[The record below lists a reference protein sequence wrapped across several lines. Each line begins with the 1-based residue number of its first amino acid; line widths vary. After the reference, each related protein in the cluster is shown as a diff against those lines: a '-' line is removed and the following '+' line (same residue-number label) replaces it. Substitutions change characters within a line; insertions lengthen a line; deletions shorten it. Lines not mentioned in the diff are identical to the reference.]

1 MKSNLST
8 LRIRLIFAFLACFS
22 QLVFGQSIS
31 VKFSVDMS
39 LLINAGKFSAAS
51 DRVFV
56 KGSFNN
62 WGESGGLTREGS
74 TNVWSASVSLN
85 ANSSYQYKFYINSGG
100 AENGGWE
107 KKPGFQSDGNRQVV
121 TGTAAILLPTVY
133 FDNADIT
140 LNRST
145 DHFNFYCASQDAA
158 TIPALA
164 TKLES
169 DYNRVVTFL
178 ETSISQKIEVYVYKN
193 EDYYHNAIGYPE
205 FPDWAVGSALGKTTI
220 LMASPYHAGTHDYNG
235 ALQIIVH
242 EFVHIAEAWK
252 SSYSLPVW
260 LNEGVATYLAS
271 QAATIGEIR
280 TGITSLGRKPELER
294 FENSNTFANNSGY
307 AFAYTIAEFI
317 FKTKGSSKLAG
328 FVGNG
333 SYRDLGYEDK
343 AAFQSAWH
351 TFLDQYYVNTP
362 PPVISI
368 SNIRRF
374 GDNWTITYSPHA
386 GSDSDGNTLTYL
398 FTITAD
404 GFNKSFTDSNHSGS
418 FNIGRREFAE
428 NTTYQVEAK
437 SYDGIVYTSASSV
450 KTFSTVNNLPMKF
463 NFTTPSSGETI
474 SFNAEHQFRISWT
487 PTQLLDPDGDYC
499 TDKITI
505 TGPAMNKSM
514 SVLGDKGYVLVD
526 SADLRPGT
534 DYMLHGERKD
544 GFGTVVAD
552 SVSFR
557 TPGVS
562 GIDKNELLTGI
573 DIYPVPADDY
583 LFIEGYLTSARE
595 MVIEIIDSGGR
606 IILSETRS
614 FSLHFR
620 ETLDISHLSPGYY
633 ALSIRDEAERKIKT
647 LRKIVMVK

>member
-1 MKSNLST
+1 MRIQAFIVLLAT
-8 LRIRLIFAFLACFS
+8 LGIQAFS
-22 QLVFGQSIS
+22 QPVS

-39 LLINAGKFSAAS
+39 MLITAGKFNATT

-62 WGESGGLTREGS
+62 WGESNGLAREGS
-74 TNVWSASVSLN
+74 TSIWSGHVNLN
-85 ANSSYQYKFYINSGG
+85 ANSSSFYKFFINSAG
-100 AENGGWE
+100 AANGGWE
-107 KKPGFQSDGNRQVV
+107 SKPGFANDGNRAVN
-121 TGTAAILLPTVY
+121 TGTSAIVLPTVY

-178 ETSISQKIEVYVYKN
+178 ETSITQKIEVYVYKN
-193 EDYYHNAIGYPE
+193 EDYYHNAMGYPE

-242 EFVHIAEAWK
+242 EFVHITEAWK
-252 SSYSLPVW
+252 TGYSLPIW

-294 FENSNTFANNSGY
+294 FENSNTFANNGGY

-317 FKTKGSSKLAG
+317 FKIKGSSKLAG

-333 SYRDLGYEDK
+333 SYRDLGYADK
-343 AAFQSAWH
+343 AAFQTAWH

-386 GSDSDGNTLTYL
+386 ASDSDGNTLTYL

-404 GFNKSFTDSNHSGS
+404 GFNKTYTDTNHTGS
-418 FNIGRREFAE
+418 FPISRREFAD

-437 SYDGIVYTSASSV
+437 SYDGIVYTNATST

-463 NFTTPSSGETI
+463 NFTTPGCGEII
-474 SFNAEHQFRISWT
+474 SFNPDHQYRISWS
-487 PTQLLDPDGDYC
+487 PTQLLDADGDYC

-505 TGPAMNKSM
+505 TGPGLTKSL

-534 DYMLHGERKD
+534 DYVLHGERKD
-544 GFGTVVAD
+544 GFGSVLAD
-552 SVSFR
+552 SISFK

-562 GIDKNELLTGI
+562 GIRNDELLSGM
-573 DIYPVPADDY
+573 DIYPVPADEFLY
-583 LFIEGYLTSARE
+583 LEGEIAGIRE
-595 MVIEIIDSGGR
+595 LSIEIIDLSGR
-606 IILSETRS
+606 VVLSDIRT
-614 FSLHFR
+614 FSGHFK
-620 ETLDISHLSPGYY
+620 EQVDISAIAPGSYI
-633 ALSIRDEAERKIKT
+633 LILRDPADRKT
-647 LRKIVMVK
+647 TPLRNRIVVK